1 MYFKRV
7 LHNILIYKK
16 ELILNIIFSVL
27 YAFFSALAFLS
38 LMPMLEVLFNGS
50 PKINFKPSY
59 ENYDSIGK
67 FLEDWLNFQVSNFSG
82 NDTENAILFVV
93 GTVII
98 LFFLKNLTNYFSL
111 FFSTL
116 IRNSVIKDIKEKV
129 FDKIIVL
136 PLKYFSENKK
146 GDLIARMSSD
156 VLEVQTSYLS
166 IVEIFIRDPLTIVFT
181 LLTMFIISFKLTLFV
196 LFFIPISG
204 LVISFIG
211 KSLKKK
217 SLIVQ
222 KEQAELM
229 SITEEVING
238 IKVIKTFLS
247 ESFFKS
253 KFKISNLKFLRFS
266 NRLVNR
272 QNIASPLS
280 EFLGILVIGVLLWYG
295 GKLVLIDMEL
305 KPAAFITYMGL
316 AYGVLTPA
324 KSISKAFYSLK
335 KGNAAAERVFE
346 IIDLDS
352 EFIND
357 VDKEEIHEFTDKIE
371 FKKVSFSYEKNKVLK
386 NLSFEIDKGE
396 LVAIVGL
403 SGSGKSTLVNLIP
416 KFYSYGEG
424 EILIDGKNINNLSI
438 KDIRKLISIV
448 SQESI
453 LFNTSIKENILLD
466 KLDNS
471 NNNTLLEEASTA
483 ANAFD
488 FIHEN
493 KEGFEYNVGDNG
505 VNLSGGQK
513 QRIAI
518 ARAIASKCP
527 ILILDEA
534 TSALDS
540 KSEKLVQDA
549 LDKIMKEKTS
559 IVIAHRLSTIK
570 NADKILVLDDGEII
584 ESGSHSELLNL
595 NGIYSNLIKLQSIS

>member
-7 LHNILIYKK
+7 FHNILVYKK
-16 ELILNIIFSVL
+16 ELILNIIFSML

-50 PKINFKPSY
+50 PKINIKPNY
-59 ENYDSIGK
+59 ENYDSIGT
-67 FLEDWLNFQVSNFSG
+67 FLEDWLNFQVSSFSG

-181 LLTMFIISFKLTLFV
+181 LGTMFIISFKLTLFV

-247 ESFFKS
+247 ENFFKS
-253 KFKISNLKFLRFS
+253 KFRASNSKFLRFS
-266 NRLVNR
+266 NKLVNR
-272 QNIASPLS
+272 QNIAPPLS

-352 EFIND
+352 EFKND
-357 VDKEEIHEFTDKIE
+357 IDKEEINEFTDKIE

-386 NLSFEIDKGE
+386 NLSFEVKKGE
-396 LVAIVGL
+396 VVAIVGL

-424 EILIDGKNINNLSI
+424 EILLDGKNINNLSI

-466 KLDNS
+466 KLDS
-471 NNNTLLEEASTA
+471 NNTLLEESSIA

-488 FIHEN
+488 FINEN
-493 KEGFEYNVGDNG
+493 DEGFEYNVGDNG

-518 ARAIASKCP
+518 ARAIASNCP
-527 ILILDEA
+527 VLILDEA

-570 NADKILVLDDGEII
+570 NADKILVLEDGEII

>member
-7 LHNILIYKK
+7 LHNILVYKK

-50 PKINFKPSY
+50 PKINIKPNY
-59 ENYDSIGK
+59 ENYDSIGT
-67 FLEDWLNFQVSNFSG
+67 FLEDWLNFQVSSFSG

-181 LLTMFIISFKLTLFV
+181 LGTMFIISFKLTLFV

-247 ESFFKS
+247 ENFFKS
-253 KFKISNLKFLRFS
+253 KFRASNSKFLRFS
-266 NRLVNR
+266 NKLVNR

-352 EFIND
+352 EFKND
-357 VDKEEIHEFTDKIE
+357 IDKEEINEFTDKIE

-386 NLSFEIDKGE
+386 NLTFEVNKGE
-396 LVAIVGL
+396 VVAIVGL

-466 KLDNS
+466 KLDS
-471 NNNTLLEEASTA
+471 DNTVLEESSIA

-493 KEGFEYNVGDNG
+493 NEGFEYSVGDNG

>member
-7 LHNILIYKK
+7 LHNILVYKK
-16 ELILNIIFSVL
+16 ELILNIIFSTL

-50 PKINFKPSY
+50 PKINIKPNY
-59 ENYDSIGK
+59 ENYDSIGT
-67 FLEDWLNFQVSNFSG
+67 FLEDWLNFQVSSFSG

-181 LLTMFIISFKLTLFV
+181 LGTMFIISFKLTLFV

-247 ESFFKS
+247 ENFFKS
-253 KFKISNLKFLRFS
+253 KFRASNSKFLRFS
-266 NRLVNR
+266 NKLVNR

-352 EFIND
+352 EFKND
-357 VDKEEIHEFTDKIE
+357 IDKEEINEFTDKIE

-386 NLSFEIDKGE
+386 NLTFEVNKGE
-396 LVAIVGL
+396 VVAIVGL

-466 KLDNS
+466 KLDS
-471 NNNTLLEEASTA
+471 DNTVLEESSIA

-493 KEGFEYNVGDNG
+493 NEGFEYSVGDNG

-549 LDKIMKEKTS
+549 LDRIMKEKTS

-570 NADKILVLDDGEII
+570 NADKILVLDDGEIV

>member
-7 LHNILIYKK
+7 LHNILVYKK
-16 ELILNIIFSVL
+16 ELILNIIFSML

-50 PKINFKPSY
+50 PKINIKPNY
-59 ENYDSIGK
+59 ENYDSIGT
-67 FLEDWLNFQVSNFSG
+67 FLEDWLNFQVSSFSG

-181 LLTMFIISFKLTLFV
+181 LGTMFIISFKLTLFV

-247 ESFFKS
+247 ENFFKS
-253 KFKISNLKFLRFS
+253 KFRASNSKFLRFS
-266 NRLVNR
+266 NKLVNR

-352 EFIND
+352 EFKND
-357 VDKEEIHEFTDKIE
+357 IDKEEINEFTDKIE

-386 NLSFEIDKGE
+386 NLTFEVNKGE
-396 LVAIVGL
+396 VVAIVGL

-466 KLDNS
+466 KLDS
-471 NNNTLLEEASTA
+471 DNTVLEESSIA

-493 KEGFEYNVGDNG
+493 NEGFEYSVGDNG

-527 ILILDEA
+527 VLILDEA

-570 NADKILVLDDGEII
+570 NADKILVLEDGEII

>member
-1 MYFKRV
+1 M
-7 LHNILIYKK
+7 
-16 ELILNIIFSVL
+16 L

-50 PKINFKPSY
+50 PKINIKPNY
-59 ENYDSIGK
+59 ENYDSIGT
-67 FLEDWLNFQVSNFSG
+67 FLEDWLNFQVSSFSG

-181 LLTMFIISFKLTLFV
+181 LGTMFIISFKLTLFV

-247 ESFFKS
+247 ENFFKS
-253 KFKISNLKFLRFS
+253 KFRASNSKFLRFS
-266 NRLVNR
+266 NKLVNR

-352 EFIND
+352 EFKND
-357 VDKEEIHEFTDKIE
+357 IDKEEINEFTDKIE

-386 NLSFEIDKGE
+386 NLSFEVKKGE
-396 LVAIVGL
+396 VVAIVGL

-424 EILIDGKNINNLSI
+424 EILLDGKNINNLSI

-466 KLDNS
+466 KLDS
-471 NNNTLLEEASTA
+471 NNTLLEESSIA

-488 FIHEN
+488 FINEN
-493 KEGFEYNVGDNG
+493 DEGFEYNVGDNG

-518 ARAIASKCP
+518 ARAIASNCP
-527 ILILDEA
+527 VLILDEA

-570 NADKILVLDDGEII
+570 NADKILVLEDGEII

>member
-7 LHNILIYKK
+7 IHNILIYKK
-16 ELILNIIFSVL
+16 ELILNIIFSTL

-50 PKINFKPSY
+50 PKINIQPNY
-59 ENYDSIGK
+59 ENYDSIGT
-67 FLEDWLNFQVSNFSG
+67 FLEDWLNFQVSSFSG
-82 NDTENAILFVV
+82 NDIENAILFVV

-181 LLTMFIISFKLTLFV
+181 LGTMFIISFKLTLFV

-222 KEQAELM
+222 REQAELM

-247 ESFFKS
+247 ENFFKS
-253 KFKISNLKFLRFS
+253 KFRTSNTKFLRFS
-266 NRLVNR
+266 NKLVNR

-335 KGNAAAERVFE
+335 KGNAAAERVFA

-352 EFIND
+352 EFKND
-357 VDKEEIHEFTDKIE
+357 IDKEEINEFTDKIE

-386 NLSFEIDKGE
+386 NLTFEVNKGE
-396 LVAIVGL
+396 VVAIVGL

-466 KLDNS
+466 KLDS
-471 NNNTLLEEASTA
+471 DNTVLEESSIA

-493 KEGFEYNVGDNG
+493 NEGFEYSVGDNG

>member
-7 LHNILIYKK
+7 IHNILIYKK
-16 ELILNIIFSVL
+16 ELILNIIFSTL

-50 PKINFKPSY
+50 PKINIQPNY
-59 ENYDSIGK
+59 ENYDSIGT
-67 FLEDWLNFQVSNFSG
+67 FLEDWLNFQVSSFSG
-82 NDTENAILFVV
+82 NDIENAILFVV

-181 LLTMFIISFKLTLFV
+181 LGTMFIISFKLTLFV

-222 KEQAELM
+222 REQAELM

-247 ESFFKS
+247 ENFFKS
-253 KFKISNLKFLRFS
+253 KFRTSNSKFLRFS
-266 NRLVNR
+266 NKLVNR

-352 EFIND
+352 EFKND
-357 VDKEEIHEFTDKIE
+357 IDKEEINEFTDKIE

-386 NLSFEIDKGE
+386 NLTFEVNKGE
-396 LVAIVGL
+396 VVAIVGL

-416 KFYSYGEG
+416 KFYSYCEG

-466 KLDNS
+466 KLDS
-471 NNNTLLEEASTA
+471 DNTVLEESSIA

-493 KEGFEYNVGDNG
+493 NEGFEYSVGDNG

>member
-7 LHNILIYKK
+7 LHNILVYKK
-16 ELILNIIFSVL
+16 ELILNIIFSTL

-50 PKINFKPSY
+50 PKINIKPNY
-59 ENYDSIGK
+59 ENYDSIGT
-67 FLEDWLNFQVSNFSG
+67 FLEDWLNFQVSSFSG

-136 PLKYFSENKK
+136 QLKYFSENKK

-181 LLTMFIISFKLTLFV
+181 LGTMFIISFKLTLFV

-222 KEQAELM
+222 REQAELM

-247 ESFFKS
+247 ENFFKS
-253 KFKISNLKFLRFS
+253 KFRTSNTKFLRFS
-266 NRLVNR
+266 NKLVNR

-352 EFIND
+352 EFKND
-357 VDKEEIHEFTDKIE
+357 IDKEEINEFTDKIE

-386 NLSFEIDKGE
+386 NLTFEVNKGE
-396 LVAIVGL
+396 VVAIVGL

-466 KLDNS
+466 KLDS
-471 NNNTLLEEASTA
+471 DNTVLEESSIA
-483 ANAFD
+483 ANAFE

-493 KEGFEYNVGDNG
+493 NEGFEYSVGDNG

>member
-16 ELILNIIFSVL
+16 ELILNIIFSTL

-50 PKINFKPSY
+50 PKINIQPNY
-59 ENYDSIGK
+59 ENYDSIGT
-67 FLEDWLNFQVSNFSG
+67 FLEDWLNFQVSSFSG
-82 NDTENAILFVV
+82 NDIENAILFVV

-181 LLTMFIISFKLTLFV
+181 LGTMFIISFKLTLFV

-222 KEQAELM
+222 REQAELM

-247 ESFFKS
+247 ENFFKL
-253 KFKISNLKFLRFS
+253 KFRTSNTKFLRFS
-266 NRLVNR
+266 NKLVNR

-352 EFIND
+352 EFKND
-357 VDKEEIHEFTDKIE
+357 IDKEEINEFTDKIE

-386 NLSFEIDKGE
+386 NLSFEVKKGE
-396 LVAIVGL
+396 VVAIVGL

-424 EILIDGKNINNLSI
+424 EILLDGKNINDLSI

-466 KLDNS
+466 KLDS
-471 NNNTLLEEASTA
+471 NNTILEESSIA

-488 FIHEN
+488 FINEN
-493 KEGFEYNVGDNG
+493 DEGFEYNVGDNG

>member
-7 LHNILIYKK
+7 LHNILVYKK
-16 ELILNIIFSVL
+16 ELILNIIFSTL

-50 PKINFKPSY
+50 PKINIKPNY
-59 ENYDSIGK
+59 ENYDSIGT
-67 FLEDWLNFQVSNFSG
+67 FLEDWLNFQVSSFSG

-181 LLTMFIISFKLTLFV
+181 LGTMFIISFKLTLFV

-222 KEQAELM
+222 REQAELM

-247 ESFFKS
+247 ENFFKS
-253 KFKISNLKFLRFS
+253 KFRTSNTKFLRFS
-266 NRLVNR
+266 NKLVNR

-352 EFIND
+352 EFKND
-357 VDKEEIHEFTDKIE
+357 IDKEEINEFTDKIE

-386 NLSFEIDKGE
+386 NLSFEVKKGE
-396 LVAIVGL
+396 VVAIVGL

-424 EILIDGKNINNLSI
+424 EILLDGKNINNLSI
-438 KDIRKLISIV
+438 KDIRK
-448 SQESI
+448 
-453 LFNTSIKENILLD
+453 
-466 KLDNS
+466 
-471 NNNTLLEEASTA
+471 
-483 ANAFD
+483 
-488 FIHEN
+488 
-493 KEGFEYNVGDNG
+493 
-505 VNLSGGQK
+505 
-513 QRIAI
+513 
-518 ARAIASKCP
+518 
-527 ILILDEA
+527 
-534 TSALDS
+534 
-540 KSEKLVQDA
+540 
-549 LDKIMKEKTS
+549 
-559 IVIAHRLSTIK
+559 
-570 NADKILVLDDGEII
+570 
-584 ESGSHSELLNL
+584 
-595 NGIYSNLIKLQSIS
+595 

>member
-7 LHNILIYKK
+7 IHNILIYKK
-16 ELILNIIFSVL
+16 ELILNIIFSTL

-50 PKINFKPSY
+50 PKINIQPNY
-59 ENYDSIGK
+59 ENYDSIGT
-67 FLEDWLNFQVSNFSG
+67 FLEDWLNFQVSSFSG
-82 NDTENAILFVV
+82 NDIENAILFVV

-181 LLTMFIISFKLTLFV
+181 LGTMFIISFKLTLFV

-247 ESFFKS
+247 ENFFKS
-253 KFKISNLKFLRFS
+253 KFRTSNSKFLRFS
-266 NRLVNR
+266 NKLVNR

-352 EFIND
+352 EFKND
-357 VDKEEIHEFTDKIE
+357 IDKEEINEFTDKIE

-386 NLSFEIDKGE
+386 NLTFEVNKGE
-396 LVAIVGL
+396 VVAIVGL

-466 KLDNS
+466 KLDS
-471 NNNTLLEEASTA
+471 DNTVLEESSIA

-493 KEGFEYNVGDNG
+493 NEGFEYSVGDNG

-595 NGIYSNLIKLQSIS
+595 NGMYSNLIKLQSIS

>member
-1 MYFKRV
+1 M
-7 LHNILIYKK
+7 
-16 ELILNIIFSVL
+16 L

-50 PKINFKPSY
+50 PKINIKPNY
-59 ENYDSIGK
+59 ENYDSIGT
-67 FLEDWLNFQVSNFSG
+67 FLEDWLNFQVSSFSG

-181 LLTMFIISFKLTLFV
+181 LGTMFIISFKLTLFV

-247 ESFFKS
+247 ENFFKS
-253 KFKISNLKFLRFS
+253 KFRASNSKFLRFS
-266 NRLVNR
+266 NKLVNR
-272 QNIASPLS
+272 QNIAPPLS

-352 EFIND
+352 EFKND
-357 VDKEEIHEFTDKIE
+357 IDKEEINEFTDKIE

-386 NLSFEIDKGE
+386 NLSFEVKKGE
-396 LVAIVGL
+396 VVAIVGL

-424 EILIDGKNINNLSI
+424 EILLDGKNINNLSI

-466 KLDNS
+466 KLDS
-471 NNNTLLEEASTA
+471 NNTLLEESSIA

-488 FIHEN
+488 FINEN
-493 KEGFEYNVGDNG
+493 DEGFEYNVGDNG

-518 ARAIASKCP
+518 ARAIASNCP
-527 ILILDEA
+527 VLILDEA

-570 NADKILVLDDGEII
+570 NADKILVLEDGEII

>member
-16 ELILNIIFSVL
+16 ELILNIIFSML

-50 PKINFKPSY
+50 PKINIKPNY
-59 ENYDSIGK
+59 ENYDSIGR
-67 FLEDWLNFQVSNFSG
+67 FLEDWLNFQVSSFSG

-93 GTVII
+93 GTLII

-166 IVEIFIRDPLTIVFT
+166 IVEIFIRDPLTIVFA
-181 LLTMFIISFKLTLFV
+181 LGTMFIISFKLTLFV

-222 KEQAELM
+222 REQAELM

-247 ESFFKS
+247 ENFFKS
-253 KFKISNLKFLRFS
+253 KFRTSNSKFLRFS
-266 NRLVNR
+266 NKLVNR

-352 EFIND
+352 EFKND
-357 VDKEEIHEFTDKIE
+357 IDKEEINEFTDKIE
-371 FKKVSFSYEKNKVLK
+371 FNKVSFSYEKNKILK
-386 NLSFEIDKGE
+386 NLSFEVNKGE
-396 LVAIVGL
+396 VVAIVGI

-453 LFNTSIKENILLD
+453 LFNSSIKENILLD
-466 KLDNS
+466 KLDS
-471 NNNTLLEEASTA
+471 NNSLLEESSIA

-493 KEGFEYNVGDNG
+493 NEGFEYNVGDNG

-518 ARAIASKCP
+518 ARAIAGKCP

-549 LDKIMKEKTS
+549 LDRIMKEKTS

-570 NADKILVLDDGEII
+570 NADKILVLDDGEIV

>member
-7 LHNILIYKK
+7 LHNILVYKK
-16 ELILNIIFSVL
+16 ELILNIIFSML

-50 PKINFKPSY
+50 PKINIKPNY
-59 ENYDSIGK
+59 ENYDSIGT
-67 FLEDWLNFQVSNFSG
+67 FLEDWLNFQVSSFSG

-181 LLTMFIISFKLTLFV
+181 LGTMFIISFKLTLFV

-247 ESFFKS
+247 ENFFKS
-253 KFKISNLKFLRFS
+253 KFRASNSKFLRFS
-266 NRLVNR
+266 NKLVNR

-352 EFIND
+352 EFKND
-357 VDKEEIHEFTDKIE
+357 IDKEEINEFTDKIE

-386 NLSFEIDKGE
+386 NLTFEVNKGE
-396 LVAIVGL
+396 VVAIVGL

-466 KLDNS
+466 KLDS
-471 NNNTLLEEASTA
+471 DNTVLEESSIA

-493 KEGFEYNVGDNG
+493 NEGFEYSVGDNG

-549 LDKIMKEKTS
+549 LDKIMMEKTS

>member
-7 LHNILIYKK
+7 IHNILIYKK
-16 ELILNIIFSVL
+16 ELILNIIFSTL

-50 PKINFKPSY
+50 PKINIQPNY
-59 ENYDSIGK
+59 ENYDSIGT
-67 FLEDWLNFQVSNFSG
+67 FLEDWLNFQVSSFSG

-129 FDKIIVL
+129 FDKIVVL

-156 VLEVQTSYLS
+156 VLEVQNSYLS

-181 LLTMFIISFKLTLFV
+181 LGTMFIISFKLTLFV

-229 SITEEVING
+229 SITEEVIND

-247 ESFFKS
+247 ENFFKS
-253 KFKISNLKFLRFS
+253 KFRTSNSKFLRFS
-266 NRLVNR
+266 NKLVNR

-352 EFIND
+352 EFKND
-357 VDKEEIHEFTDKIE
+357 IDKEEINEFTDKIE

-386 NLSFEIDKGE
+386 NLSFEVNKGE
-396 LVAIVGL
+396 VVAIVGL

-466 KLDNS
+466 KLDS
-471 NNNTLLEEASTA
+471 DNTVLEESSIA

-493 KEGFEYNVGDNG
+493 NEGFEYSVGDNG

>member
-7 LHNILIYKK
+7 LHNILVYKK
-16 ELILNIIFSVL
+16 ELILNIIFSTL

-50 PKINFKPSY
+50 PKINIKPNY
-59 ENYDSIGK
+59 ENYDSIGT
-67 FLEDWLNFQVSNFSG
+67 FLEDWLNFQVSSFSG

-181 LLTMFIISFKLTLFV
+181 LGTMFIISFKLTLFV

-222 KEQAELM
+222 REQAELM

-247 ESFFKS
+247 ENFFKS
-253 KFKISNLKFLRFS
+253 KFRASNSKFLRFS
-266 NRLVNR
+266 NKLVNR

-352 EFIND
+352 EFKND
-357 VDKEEIHEFTDKIE
+357 IDKEEINEFTDKIE

-386 NLSFEIDKGE
+386 NLSFEVKKGE
-396 LVAIVGL
+396 VVAIVGL

-424 EILIDGKNINNLSI
+424 EILLDGKNINNLSI

-466 KLDNS
+466 KLES
-471 NNNTLLEEASTA
+471 NNTLLEESSIA

-493 KEGFEYNVGDNG
+493 NEGFEYNVGDNG

-570 NADKILVLDDGEII
+570 NADKILVLDNGEIV

>member
-16 ELILNIIFSVL
+16 ELILNIIFSML

-50 PKINFKPSY
+50 PKINIKPNY
-59 ENYDSIGK
+59 ENYDSIGR
-67 FLEDWLNFQVSNFSG
+67 FLEDWLNFQVSSFSG

-166 IVEIFIRDPLTIVFT
+166 IVEIFIRDPLTIVFA
-181 LLTMFIISFKLTLFV
+181 LGTMFIISFKLTLFV

-222 KEQAELM
+222 REQAELM

-247 ESFFKS
+247 ENFFKS
-253 KFKISNLKFLRFS
+253 KFRTSNSKFLRFS
-266 NRLVNR
+266 NKLVNR

-352 EFIND
+352 EFKND
-357 VDKEEIHEFTDKIE
+357 IDKEEINEFTDKIE
-371 FKKVSFSYEKNKVLK
+371 FNKVSFSYEKNKVLK
-386 NLSFEIDKGE
+386 NLSFEVNKGE
-396 LVAIVGL
+396 VVAIVGI

-453 LFNTSIKENILLD
+453 LFNSSIKENILLD
-466 KLDNS
+466 KLDS
-471 NNNTLLEEASTA
+471 NNSLLEESSIA

-493 KEGFEYNVGDNG
+493 NEGFEYNVGDNG

-518 ARAIASKCP
+518 ARAIAGKCP

-549 LDKIMKEKTS
+549 LDRIMKEKTS

-570 NADKILVLDDGEII
+570 NADKILVLDDGEIV

>member
-7 LHNILIYKK
+7 LHNILVYKK
-16 ELILNIIFSVL
+16 ELILNIIFSML

-50 PKINFKPSY
+50 PKINIKPNY
-59 ENYDSIGK
+59 ENYDSIGT
-67 FLEDWLNFQVSNFSG
+67 FLEDWLNFQVSSFSG

-181 LLTMFIISFKLTLFV
+181 LGTMFIISFKLTLFV

-247 ESFFKS
+247 ENFFKS
-253 KFKISNLKFLRFS
+253 KFRASNSKFLRFS
-266 NRLVNR
+266 NKLVNR

-352 EFIND
+352 EFKND
-357 VDKEEIHEFTDKIE
+357 IDKEEINEFTDKIE

-386 NLSFEIDKGE
+386 NLSFEVNKGE
-396 LVAIVGL
+396 VVAIVGL

-416 KFYSYGEG
+416 KFYPYGEG

-466 KLDNS
+466 KLDS
-471 NNNTLLEEASTA
+471 NNTLLEESSIA

-488 FIHEN
+488 FINEN
-493 KEGFEYNVGDNG
+493 DEGFEYNVGDNG

-570 NADKILVLDDGEII
+570 NADKILVLEDGEII